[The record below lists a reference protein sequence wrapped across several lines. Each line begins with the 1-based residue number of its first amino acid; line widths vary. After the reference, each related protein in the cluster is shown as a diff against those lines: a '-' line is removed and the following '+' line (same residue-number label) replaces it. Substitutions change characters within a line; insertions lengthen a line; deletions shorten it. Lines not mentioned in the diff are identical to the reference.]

1 MNWIIN
7 SASPLHGTVSMPGDK
22 SISHRAL
29 MHAALAQGTS
39 RIQNFL
45 HAGVTEAMIRCVRDV
60 GVRLETQVPGT
71 LIVHGGQLRS
81 PGASLDCG
89 NSGATIRMLM
99 GALVGQHDL
108 VVMLDGS
115 AGLRRR
121 PMKRVAEPLRQMGA
135 ELGDTLPLSI
145 HGKSL
150 HGIEY
155 TMPVASAQVKAAI
168 LLAALQADGPTTI
181 HEPGPSRDHSER
193 LLGSLGVS
201 VVNENN
207 TVTLTPSNRPLAA
220 FETIVPGDI
229 SSATFV
235 FAAAAL
241 VPNSEVTVTGV
252 GVNDTRTGI
261 LDALVA
267 MGGDVC
273 VADVREVNGE
283 PIADI
288 TVKSG
293 ELRGITVDGDLVVR
307 MIDEFPIFAVLATQA
322 QGKTI
327 VRDAAELRVKE
338 SDRISA
344 LAGELRKFG
353 VEIEE
358 RPDGFVIIGPTQLHG
373 AVVDSHGDHRL
384 AMSLAVAGLIAEG
397 ETTVTRAEAHRESFP
412 NFVELMRRLKANI
425 ELDADSH

>member
-1 MNWIIN
+1 
-7 SASPLHGTVSMPGDK
+7 
-22 SISHRAL
+22 
-29 MHAALAQGTS
+29 
-39 RIQNFL
+39 
-45 HAGVTEAMIRCVRDV
+45 
-60 GVRLETQVPGT
+60 
-71 LIVHGGQLRS
+71 
-81 PGASLDCG
+81 
-89 NSGATIRMLM
+89 
-99 GALVGQHDL
+99 
-108 VVMLDGS
+108 
-115 AGLRRR
+115 
-121 PMKRVAEPLRQMGA
+121 
-135 ELGDTLPLSI
+135 LSI

-273 VADVREVNGE
+273 GTMREVNGE

-288 TVKSG
+288 T
-293 ELRGITVDGDLVVR
+293 
-307 MIDEFPIFAVLATQA
+307 
-322 QGKTI
+322 
-327 VRDAAELRVKE
+327 
-338 SDRISA
+338 
-344 LAGELRKFG
+344 
-353 VEIEE
+353 
-358 RPDGFVIIGPTQLHG
+358 
-373 AVVDSHGDHRL
+373 
-384 AMSLAVAGLIAEG
+384 
-397 ETTVTRAEAHRESFP
+397 
-412 NFVELMRRLKANI
+412 
-425 ELDADSH
+425 